1 MTGVL
6 LLKGLADLTFGGAFL
21 WYLVKFLVSI
31 GLAFVAILCGI
42 KWRKSKMRRQTAW
55 VLPRK
60 IKRGNCIAVDWHRSL
75 KKF

>member
-42 KWRKSKMRRQTAW
+42 KWHKSKNEKTDSMGIA
-55 VLPRK
+55 RK
-60 IKRGNCIAVDWHRSL
+60 K
-75 KKF
+75 

>member
-21 WYLVKFLVSI
+21 WYLVKSLVSI

-42 KWRKSKMRRQTAW
+42 KWRKSKNEKTDSMGIA
-55 VLPRK
+55 RK
-60 IKRGNCIAVDWHRSL
+60 K
-75 KKF
+75 

>member
-31 GLAFVAILCGI
+31 GLAVVAILC
-42 KWRKSKMRRQTAW
+42 
-55 VLPRK
+55 
-60 IKRGNCIAVDWHRSL
+60 
-75 KKF
+75 